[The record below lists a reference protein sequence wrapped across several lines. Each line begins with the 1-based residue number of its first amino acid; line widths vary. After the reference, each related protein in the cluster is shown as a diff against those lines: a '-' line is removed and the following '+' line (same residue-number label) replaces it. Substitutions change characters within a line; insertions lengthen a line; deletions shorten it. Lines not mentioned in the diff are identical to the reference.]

1 MKYESAFI
9 MFFEKQNIFMT
20 DDARR
25 FLLRLSA
32 SEAYIRLMLHNLVQ
46 SGKLYRI
53 GKGAYTFQRN
63 EGIIGFRFRPFYYGL
78 QYALTIRKIW
88 TQQSI
93 PVTITRSKAEPGI
106 RELMG
111 IRIIIHRINAKG
123 FFGFEYVN
131 YGGLFVPVSDPEK
144 TLLDFIYYGI
154 ELDPETRAE
163 LEKRVNKSLLKEYTA
178 RPYGRGD
185 KHQPEFH

>member
-1 MKYESAFI
+1 MKYESPFI
-9 MFFEKQNIFMT
+9 RFFERQNMFLT

-25 FLLRLSA
+25 FLSGLGA

-93 PVTITRSKAEPGI
+93 PVIITKNKAEPGI

-111 IRIIIHRINAKG
+111 VRIIVHRINANG
-123 FFGFEYVN
+123 FFGFEYLN

-154 ELDPETRAE
+154 KLDPETRAG
-163 LEKRVNKSLLKEYTA
+163 LEKRANKSLLEEY
-178 RPYGRGD
+178 RERLYGNDR
-185 KHQPEFH
+185 KH

>member
-9 MFFEKQNIFMT
+9 EFFAKQNMFVT

-25 FLLRLSA
+25 FLSRIGA

-46 SGKLYRI
+46 SGKLHRI

-63 EGIIGFRFRPFYYGL
+63 EAIVGFRFRPFYYGL

-93 PVTITRSKAEPGI
+93 PVIITKSKADPGI

-111 IRIIIHRINAKG
+111 IKVMLHRINING
-123 FFGFEYVN
+123 FFGFEYMN
-131 YGGLFVPVSDPEK
+131 YGGIFVPVSDPEK
-144 TLLDFIYYGI
+144 TLLDFIHYGI
-154 ELDPETRAE
+154 QLDPETMIE
-163 LEKRVNKSLLKEYTA
+163 LRKRTNESKLQEYVA
-178 RPYGRGD
+178 RLSGKKG
-185 KHQPEFH
+185 